1 MQKFCIVTLT
11 QITPRGQVTLPAE
24 IRKVLSLK
32 GGVALEVA
40 IEGGRIILQ
49 PVMTLPIR
57 IHSESD
63 LAMFAEAGAM
73 SDGEI
78 AAAADRWK
86 M

>member
-1 MQKFCIVTLT
+1 MT

-24 IRKVLSLK
+24 IRKALSLK
-32 GGVALEVA
+32 GGDALEVA

-57 IHSESD
+57 IYSESD

-73 SDGEI
+73 SDEEI